1 MAGAFALLAVVVLM
15 RLLSYQILPQQRV
28 IASPVTSRLTIP
40 RGTVLD
46 RDGELLIGEQ
56 YFYAISATPLHLD
69 GEDRALIAATL
80 SELIGLDRVEVEQLL
95 LDNQERQF
103 VLLARD
109 VSLAQ
114 GEKVENFIKKLDD
127 ENRIPPFQYVHVSP
141 RPSRYYAQGSLA
153 SHLLGFVDA
162 ERQGY
167 YGVEGYYDRFL
178 YRDGVGLQGKNP
190 AGIEELA
197 PNLRQFLPSVAGK
210 DLILTIDRTIQWIAE
225 EELQAAIKKYEAQSG
240 SIIIM
245 EPQTGAILGLANT
258 PNFDPNAFGSVPF
271 NRHTN
276 PAISAQYEPG
286 SIFKIFTMAAGLDT
300 RVIAPSTV
308 FTDSGTITLGGRI
321 FFNSNRGAVGRLDAT
336 DALARSNNIVTVQVA
351 SRLGTERFYQYLQR
365 FGFGQ
370 PTEIDLAGEV
380 TGLLKFPGSEEWSLS
395 DLGTN
400 GFGQGLAVTPIQITA
415 AAAAIANGGQLM
427 RPHVVQTRIAGDKL
441 IHTEPV
447 VVRRTLDEQT
457 TRALTEMMVEVVES
471 GAPAAKVPGYNIAG
485 KTGTAQ
491 IPTQQ
496 GYTEDETIVSFV
508 GFAPADDP
516 QFVILVKLDRP
527 NPAISQW
534 AAYTA
539 APTFAK
545 VARRLF
551 EHLNIPP
558 DRVRQGL
565 DLWR

>member
-1 MAGAFALLAVVVLM
+1 
-15 RLLSYQILPQQRV
+15 
-28 IASPVTSRLTIP
+28 
-40 RGTVLD
+40 
-46 RDGELLIGEQ
+46 
-56 YFYAISATPLHLD
+56 
-69 GEDRALIAATL
+69 
-80 SELIGLDRVEVEQLL
+80 
-95 LDNQERQF
+95 
-103 VLLARD
+103 
-109 VSLAQ
+109 
-114 GEKVENFIKKLDD
+114 
-127 ENRIPPFQYVHVSP
+127 
-141 RPSRYYAQGSLA
+141 
-153 SHLLGFVDA
+153 
-162 ERQGY
+162 
-167 YGVEGYYDRFL
+167 
-178 YRDGVGLQGKNP
+178 
-190 AGIEELA
+190 
-197 PNLRQFLPSVAGK
+197 
-210 DLILTIDRTIQWIAE
+210 
-225 EELQAAIKKYEAQSG
+225 
-240 SIIIM
+240 
-245 EPQTGAILGLANT
+245 
-258 PNFDPNAFGSVPF
+258 
-271 NRHTN
+271 
-276 PAISAQYEPG
+276 
-286 SIFKIFTMAAGLDT
+286 
-300 RVIAPSTV
+300 
-308 FTDSGTITLGGRI
+308 LGGRI

-370 PTEIDLAGEV
+370 PTEVDLAGEV
-380 TGLLKFPGSEEWSLS
+380 TGLLKFPGSEDWTLS

-427 RPHVVQTRIAGDKL
+427 RPHVVQTRIAGDEL

-447 VVRRTLDEQT
+447 VVRRALDEQT